1 MDFVEAKEEYLAALH
16 RGQREQKELLAAG
29 KSPHPAVLDQII
41 DTKAAASTQ
50 LLGHVE
56 IPAERIVGTRSAGRI
71 TTFSASFLPLA
82 KASSEFAL
90 KWTNLC
96 AAHMGPTGIRD
107 PITCYEYLNKQ
118 AFVKDEN
125 GEVEMISFQIEDAI
139 QEYITNVLNIPESY
153 KRSV

>member
-16 RGQREQKELLAAG
+16 RGQREQKDLLAAG

-41 DTKAAASTQ
+41 DTKAATSTQ
-50 LLGHVE
+50 LIGHVE

-82 KASSEFAL
+82 KVSSEFAL

-96 AAHMGPTGIRD
+96 AAHMGDTGIRD
-107 PITCYEYLNKQ
+107 PITCYEYLGN
-118 AFVKDEN
+118 F
-125 GEVEMISFQIEDAI
+125 
-139 QEYITNVLNIPESY
+139 
-153 KRSV
+153 